1 MPWYLSPYIVAIAVS
16 WAIAHIIKFAIA
28 HAKGKVL
35 DFTHQL
41 FISGGMPSSHA
52 ATSLSVWTVL
62 VLQQGLQ
69 SPLVGVT
76 TLLVLIVCYDAV
88 KVRRSSGEQGIAIQ
102 QVIKKTGVDVTL
114 PRAAQGHTPLEI
126 FVGSLLG
133 VLVGVVVFFA
143 TK

>member
-1 MPWYLSPYIVAIAVS
+1 
-16 WAIAHIIKFAIA
+16 
-28 HAKGKVL
+28 
-35 DFTHQL
+35 
-41 FISGGMPSSHA
+41 MPSSHA
-52 ATSLSVWTVL
+52 AISWAVWVVVVMSDGIHSSAAGIATL
-62 VLQQGLQ
+62 VA
-69 SPLVGVT
+69 
-76 TLLVLIVCYDAV
+76 LIFCYDAV